1 MHQRWFQK
9 AFGGVLCIFTNFVL
23 MSGVPGF
30 WEVTVGGCHWSTW
43 CDDPRS
49 SVFCKPVINIPGGCF
64 PAYSIVYL
72 SFSLRFR
79 SVSCLHQ
86 VWATK
91 ILCLSLNGV
100 ADHILQFGCRRQMED
115 FHSLQKQTVADC
127 QTLLWHGLHYSR
139 GWFSR
144 WRLEICFHTMCIS
157 KYSILPAWKMLYGHQ
172 GKLVQAILVGW
183 ENSIE

>member
-1 MHQRWFQK
+1 
-9 AFGGVLCIFTNFVL
+9 
-23 MSGVPGF
+23 MSGVPVF

-49 SVFCKPVINIPGGCF
+49 SVFCKPLINIPGGCF
-64 PAYSIVYL
+64 PAYSIVSL

-79 SVSCLHQ
+79 SVSCLHPSVGYKNSTSKSEWGSRSHPS
-86 VWATK
+86 VWLQKA
-91 ILCLSLNGV
+91 NGG
-100 ADHILQFGCRRQMED
+100 LR
-115 FHSLQKQTVADC
+115 HSLQKQTVADC

-139 GWFSR
+139 GWSSR

-157 KYSILPAWKMLYGHQ
+157 KYSMLPAWKMLYGHQ

-183 ENSIE
+183 KNSIK